1 MLSRFFPYEYAESVF
16 AVDYEKLYKIGFRGV
31 IFDIDNTL
39 VHHGEPSTPEIDAL
53 LHNVQAAGL
62 KTLLLSDNTRKRVE
76 MFNKNINSLYIDSAN
91 KPDPACL
98 TKALKMLGLKHGQV
112 VYIGDQIFTDVLCA
126 NRAGIKSI
134 LVKFIQSP
142 DEMRIG
148 VRRYAEYALLALWR
162 RTKYSH
168 RIGDIYAEGCG
179 SFWSRDVLFCNISPA
194 TYAISETKEK
204 LKRIV
209 GDMTGGEIFSRTR
222 TKKRLRNIVSEHS
235 SHLIKRGKGID
246 PVLQENKA
254 VNIALASSK
263 IDGMIIRPGEVF
275 SFWRT
280 VGSITEKKGYKAG
293 RIISDNKLTPGLGG
307 GLCNLANTIH
317 LLILHSPLEVTEFH
331 SHSDALAP
339 DEGKRVPFSSGTSIC
354 YNYIDYR
361 FRNNTDQDVQLC
373 LRCENEKLVGELRSK
388 KPFPCRYE
396 LVEEDH
402 HFSKENGIFY
412 RISKIY
418 KLTIDKATNEVVKK
432 ELVRDNH
439 SEVMFDYDLIPKE
452 LIR

>member
-16 AVDYEKLYKIGFRGV
+16 AVDYEKLYKMGFRGV

-222 TKKRLRNIVSEHS
+222 TKKRLQNIVSEHS

-388 KPFPCRYE
+388 KPFPYRYE